1 MNDPVHI
8 EVEVVEL
15 EAVGVG
21 LGGVDGDPDALDL
34 DGLLLHHVHHHHRV
48 LLRQPPVERRDTH
61 LRRGGHG
68 RRAGAEKTEEGEVGG
83 RCRLLSRPDEQF
95 LAFCRRRKSKSS

>member
-1 MNDPVHI
+1 VEAGVNDAIHV

-21 LGGVDGDPDALDL
+21 PGGVDGHADALDL

-61 LRRGGHG
+61 LPCRCAA
-68 RRAGAEKTEEGEVGG
+68 AGVALPE
-83 RCRLLSRPDEQF
+83 P
-95 LAFCRRRKSKSS
+95 